1 MPAVVIANT
10 GDVPEFEGRI
20 TFNVILCVVIAACG
34 GLMFGYDI
42 GVSGGVTAMDDFLKK
57 FFYEVWE
64 RKQLAHENNY
74 CKYDNKKLQ
83 LFTSSLYIAALIASF
98 IASKTC
104 SKYGRKPTM
113 QLASIFFIIGVA
125 MTTFAV
131 NIEMLIIGRLHL
143 GLGVGFANQAV
154 PLFLSELA
162 PAKIR
167 GALNISFQLFITI
180 GILIA
185 NIVNYAGSLAIHET
199 PTSLIER
206 KKVEEGR
213 AVLKKIRG
221 VDNVDRE
228 YDSIVHACEVASQI
242 TQPYHK
248 LMKRESR
255 PPLVIAIVMQVFQQ
269 FTGIN
274 AIMFYAPVLFQT
286 VGFGSDAALLSSVIT
301 GLVNVLS
308 TFVSVVLVDRVG
320 RRALL
325 LEACV
330 QMFITQCIIGGIL
343 MKDLKITGNLPSGD
357 ALVVV
362 IMVCVFVAGFAWSWG
377 PLGWLIPSET
387 FPLETRTAGFSFA
400 VSSNMLCTFVIAQ
413 AFLSML
419 CHMRSGIFFFFAAW
433 IVVMGL
439 FALFLLPET
448 KGVPVDEMVDR
459 VWKQHWFWKR
469 FFNDEQAVE
478 KREN

>member
-20 TFNVILCVVIAACG
+20 TFNVIVCVVIAACG

-42 GVSGGVTAMDDFLKK
+42 GVS
-57 FFYEVWE
+57 
-64 RKQLAHENNY
+64 
-74 CKYDNKKLQ
+74 
-83 LFTSSLYIAALIASF
+83 AALIASF

-125 MTTFAV
+125 LTTFAV

-185 NIVNYAGSLAIHET
+185 NVVNYAVGKIHPYGFRISLGIAGVPALMLCLGSLAIHET

-221 VDNVDRE
+221 CR
-228 YDSIVHACEVASQI
+228 
-242 TQPYHK
+242 
-248 LMKRESR
+248 
-255 PPLVIAIVMQVFQQ
+255 
-269 FTGIN
+269 
-274 AIMFYAPVLFQT
+274 
-286 VGFGSDAALLSSVIT
+286 
-301 GLVNVLS
+301 
-308 TFVSVVLVDRVG
+308 
-320 RRALL
+320 
-325 LEACV
+325 
-330 QMFITQCIIGGIL
+330 
-343 MKDLKITGNLPSGD
+343 
-357 ALVVV
+357 
-362 IMVCVFVAGFAWSWG
+362 
-377 PLGWLIPSET
+377 
-387 FPLETRTAGFSFA
+387 
-400 VSSNMLCTFVIAQ
+400 
-413 AFLSML
+413 
-419 CHMRSGIFFFFAAW
+419 
-433 IVVMGL
+433 
-439 FALFLLPET
+439 
-448 KGVPVDEMVDR
+448 
-459 VWKQHWFWKR
+459 
-469 FFNDEQAVE
+469 
-478 KREN
+478 